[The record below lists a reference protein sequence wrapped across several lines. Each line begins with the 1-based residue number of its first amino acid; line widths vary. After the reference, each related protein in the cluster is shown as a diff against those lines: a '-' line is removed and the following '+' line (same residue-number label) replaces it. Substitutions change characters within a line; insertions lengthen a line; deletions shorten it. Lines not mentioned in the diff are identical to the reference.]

1 MWSARTRQG
10 CFAEPPFGA
19 LRLAVSRFA
28 RLHLKANESEV
39 LSNVRLLPVLPYR
52 TELNPVERI
61 GDLIK
66 ADATANRVFESVQ
79 AIEK

>member
-1 MWSARTRQG
+1 M
-10 CFAEPPFGA
+10 
-19 LRLAVSRFA
+19 
-28 RLHLKANESEV
+28 
-39 LSNVRLLPVLPYR
+39 RLLPVLPYR

-79 AIEK
+79 AIEKCIEVDIHPLWFEPQ